1 MRGMIGRVAAVAVG
15 AVAASFLSLTAA
27 GAQQFTMKLSSP
39 TINDV
44 VHEYYKT
51 LKTGVE
57 ARSGGRIKVE
67 IYPAMQLGGKPPQ
80 RRRYRRVGPERRLV
94 QHQPVRR
101 AAPGIDK

>member
-15 AVAASFLSLTAA
+15 AIAASFLGLTTA

-51 LKTGVE
+51 LKTGVDYRHHE
-57 ARSGGRIKVE
+57 GPGE
-67 IYPAMQLGGKPPQ
+67 IT
-80 RRRYRRVGPERRLV
+80 
-94 QHQPVRR
+94 
-101 AAPGIDK
+101 